1 MKLSQLLREKRL
13 PDESTGET
21 MVNQY
26 ILIFVWLGFC
36 AIIAEKSSVI
46 KTEVVCGG
54 TVERFPWWFAF
65 VAFVPVI
72 WMAGHRGNVG
82 DTGAYLSGFLNMP
95 DSFAGIPAYAET
107 QAKDPGFY
115 VFSAILKQFIG
126 NHSVRYFT
134 VIAAIQGI
142 ILLTVYRKYSS
153 AYIVSLFLFLASTD
167 YISWMYNGIRQFM
180 AVTIIFGGTSLM
192 LRNKYVSLILVIL
205 LASLFHQSALI
216 MIPIVLIAQ
225 GKAWNTRTLLFI
237 AIIIIAVLFVG
248 RFTSLLD
255 AVLEETQYASVVSDY
270 TSWND
275 DGTNPIRVLVYSL
288 PAILAFL
295 GRKRIMYEDDQLINL
310 CTNFSLVT
318 AGLYLVS
325 MFTSGIFLGRLP
337 IYTSL
342 YSYILLPW
350 EIENLFIRESKR
362 LMYVAMIVGYLGF
375 YYYQMHVGF
384 RLL

>member
-1 MKLSQLLREKRL
+1 
-13 PDESTGET
+13 
-21 MVNQY
+21 
-26 ILIFVWLGFC
+26 
-36 AIIAEKSSVI
+36 
-46 KTEVVCGG
+46 
-54 TVERFPWWFAF
+54 
-65 VAFVPVI
+65 
-72 WMAGHRGNVG
+72 
-82 DTGAYLSGFLNMP
+82 
-95 DSFAGIPAYAET
+95 
-107 QAKDPGFY
+107 
-115 VFSAILKQFIG
+115 
-126 NHSVRYFT
+126 
-134 VIAAIQGI
+134 
-142 ILLTVYRKYSS
+142 
-153 AYIVSLFLFLASTD
+153 
-167 YISWMYNGIRQFM
+167 
-180 AVTIIFGGTSLM
+180 M

>member
-1 MKLSQLLREKRL
+1 
-13 PDESTGET
+13 

-134 VIAAIQGI
+134 VLAGIQGI

-180 AVTIIFGGTSLM
+180 AVTIIFAATPLM
-192 LRNKYVSLILVIL
+192 LRKKYVPLILVIL

-237 AIIIIAVLFVG
+237 AIVIIAVLFVG

>member
-1 MKLSQLLREKRL
+1 MKLSQLLWETRL
-13 PDESTGET
+13 QDESIGET

-36 AIIAEKSSVI
+36 AIIADKSSVV
-46 KTEVVCGG
+46 KTEVVCGE
-54 TVERFPWWFAF
+54 TAERFPWWFAF
-65 VAFVPVI
+65 IVFVPVI
-72 WMAGHRGNVG
+72 WMAGHRESFG
-82 DTGAYLSGFLNMP
+82 DTWAYLSGFLDMP

-107 QAKDPGFY
+107 RTRDTGFY

-126 NHSVRYFT
+126 NHGVRYFT
-134 VIAAIQGI
+134 VLAGIQGI

-180 AVTIIFGGTSLM
+180 AVTIIFAATPLM
-192 LRNKYVSLILVIL
+192 LRKKYVPLILVIL

-237 AIIIIAVLFVG
+237 AIVIIAVLFVG

-350 EIENLFIRESKR
+350 EIENLFMRESKGV
-362 LMYVAMIVGYLGF
+362 MYVAMIGGYLGF
-375 YYYQMHVGF
+375 YYCQMHKGF
-384 RLL
+384 GLL